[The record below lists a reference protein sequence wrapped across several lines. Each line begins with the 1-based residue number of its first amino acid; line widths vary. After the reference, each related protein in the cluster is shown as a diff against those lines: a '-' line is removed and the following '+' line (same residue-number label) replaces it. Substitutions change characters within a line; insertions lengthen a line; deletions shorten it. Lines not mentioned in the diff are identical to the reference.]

1 MQLSQNS
8 KAALI
13 QRITLDWCIIPTA
26 KPDFA
31 VPGWKMRPIQ
41 HLGHDKS
48 LPLILMFPWHPLP
61 ELHATIGLAPF
72 VVHEATHPRVW
83 RLLPWAPNGELFL
96 LQLSYKIMS
105 PFLKLHFKNP
115 VLAFSHCPSVKFLA
129 FYRCERFAVLES
141 VRRWDH
147 YLNHFFA
154 WKIDG
159 PWHVCSMTGKKVNV
173 TVQGIKKIMRKEP
186 INILFIIHNLGK

>member
-72 VVHEATHPRVW
+72 VVMKPLTQGCDA
-83 RLLPWAPNGELFL
+83 
-96 LQLSYKIMS
+96 
-105 PFLKLHFKNP
+105 
-115 VLAFSHCPSVKFLA
+115 C
-129 FYRCERFAVLES
+129 
-141 VRRWDH
+141 
-147 YLNHFFA
+147 YLGSQ
-154 WKIDG
+154 WGI
-159 PWHVCSMTGKKVNV
+159 VSV
-173 TVQGIKKIMRKEP
+173 TVK
-186 INILFIIHNLGK
+186 L